1 MAATARGQS
10 GINKKLEFLIS
21 ILQRS
26 TNMIKRNNYNEDI
39 VAGEILKGISGS
51 SSNFNNSEDR
61 ILYIN
66 DYIESSTIQNIIES
80 IIEYNKE
87 DDYQEKLYALDNH
100 TYHRKPITIYVNTYG
115 GSVYDGLSL
124 VGVIQTSKTPVHT
137 VASGKVMSMGVIIA
151 LAGHCRYA
159 TPFTTFMIHSV
170 SSFTWGQVKDM
181 EENVVETK
189 RIHNVLMDFIKSNTK
204 ITSKKLKKIYKSK
217 QDYYFDTDV
226 AIALDFV
233 QKVI

>member
-1 MAATARGQS
+1 
-10 GINKKLEFLIS
+10 
-21 ILQRS
+21 
-26 TNMIKRNNYNEDI
+26 
-39 VAGEILKGISGS
+39 
-51 SSNFNNSEDR
+51 
-61 ILYIN
+61 
-66 DYIESSTIQNIIES
+66 
-80 IIEYNKE
+80 
-87 DDYQEKLYALDNH
+87 
-100 TYHRKPITIYVNTYG
+100 
-115 GSVYDGLSL
+115 
-124 VGVIQTSKTPVHT
+124 
-137 VASGKVMSMGVIIA
+137 MSMGVIIA

-170 SSFTWGQVKDM
+170 SSVTWGQVKDM

-189 RIHNVLMDFIKSNTK
+189 RIHNVLMDFIKSNTQ